1 VWTLII
7 LVTVEYAWLATSL
20 GKKGEG
26 GTIVLRELLVP
37 LLKTGRQAGFISI
50 LTFIGISLLIGDG
63 VITPAISLLSAV
75 EGMLLIPGLENTNQ
89 TILIIIAAAILTF
102 AVINRNKNDE
112 QIKVTGLGEKDFQ
125 SDLIVWNGTF
135 SQTGAALKEA
145 YEKLNNDQ
153 EKIKLFLA
161 NKGINEKEI
170 IYSAV
175 NISKEFEEIEDRNG
189 NRIQKQIGYRLQQNV
204 KIESN
209 DIGKIEKVSREITEL
224 INNGVEFYS
233 QEPQYYFTKLN
244 DLKIELIELATK
256 NGKERAEKIA
266 EKSGFI
272 EGSLS
277 SRPHSAHFFPMVIC

>member
-1 VWTLII
+1 MEKTNSF
-7 LVTVEYAWLATSL
+7 TQ
-20 GKKGEG
+20 GNMR
-26 GTIVLRELLVP
+26 TIY
-37 LLKTGRQAGFISI
+37 
-50 LTFIGISLLIGDG
+50 ISL
-63 VITPAISLLSAV
+63 AV
-75 EGMLLIPGLENTNQ
+75 
-89 TILIIIAAAILTF
+89 IIAAVVLTF

-135 SQTGAALKEA
+135 SQTGTTLKDA

-153 EKIKLFLA
+153 EKIKVFLG
-161 NKGINEKEI
+161 NKNINNKEI
-170 IYSAV
+170 VFSAV
-175 NISKEFEEIEDRNG
+175 NIGKEYEDVEDRKG

-209 DIGKIEKVSREITEL
+209 DIEKIENVSREITEL

-233 QEPQYYFTKLN
+233 QEPQYYFTRLN

-266 EKSGFI
+266 EKSGYKLGKLKYANLGVFQI
-272 EGSLS
+272 IAQNSNKDYSWSGSYDTFS
-277 SRPHSAHFFPMVIC
+277 KNKTATITIRMQFGIR